1 MFVRM
6 MLDSAERLLQLI
18 SETFSASARAFAFCL
33 VEEFSH
39 HMITDSSQPWEYT
52 VCTMCTTHIDRRG
65 IYAFTSPSLI
75 FNHSTLWPKCFVAFY
90 FGFPSSDDHAASC
103 LVFAPAATIV
113 VIVLQVFLQLLS
125 NLMNVGSS
133 APCYCV
139 HGSSQRMNSVCW
151 RRQLPEP
158 LLWESRDSSWSN
170 DVNATSEVTF
180 GHSIGAF

>member
-1 MFVRM
+1 MLVRM

-103 LVFAPAATIV
+103 LVVALAATI

-133 APCYCV
+133 ASCYCV
-139 HGSSQRMNSVCW
+139 HGSSQHRSAGGGNSPNLCCEKAATPAD
-151 RRQLPEP
+151 RTMPTQP
-158 LLWESRDSSWSN
+158 LKK
-170 DVNATSEVTF
+170 
-180 GHSIGAF
+180 HSCHRIGAF